1 MSREVVFT
9 DHPHLE
15 TSGQQAMTPT
25 PTDAQIEAQ
34 IEAISYTA
42 QDLQDIRDG
51 IWLCPTEFMPG
62 HGLAPYIYTRK
73 ILLSALAAMTSPAR
87 KLPDPEK
94 SLKDDTLRTTAL
106 AILWWLAPPWDGCQA
121 ALKSKAFKC
130 PNEPSACM
138 CIMAARA
145 SRVSRLLPAEV
156 SGRTRELTPA
166 QMGEAINMVGPTSRG
181 EMGPQEIWEALWDAQ
196 ESTGGR

>member
-1 MSREVVFT
+1 
-9 DHPHLE
+9 
-15 TSGQQAMTPT
+15 MTT
-25 PTDAQIEAQ
+25 HPTDAQ

-51 IWLCPTEFMPG
+51 IWLCPAEFMPG

-73 ILLSALAAMTSPAR
+73 ILLSALAAEKAR
-87 KLPDPEK
+87 AEK
-94 SLKDDTLRTTAL
+94 ALKDDTLRTTAL

-130 PNEPSACM
+130 PNDPSACM
-138 CIMAARA
+138 CIMAAKA

-156 SGRTRELTPA
+156 SGREAKLVEAARPIAMMPGLWSGSPGFIA
-166 QMGEAINMVGPTSRG
+166 QLEN
-181 EMGPQEIWEALWDAQ
+181 ALSAYPSTTAQ
-196 ESTGGR
+196 ESIDAV